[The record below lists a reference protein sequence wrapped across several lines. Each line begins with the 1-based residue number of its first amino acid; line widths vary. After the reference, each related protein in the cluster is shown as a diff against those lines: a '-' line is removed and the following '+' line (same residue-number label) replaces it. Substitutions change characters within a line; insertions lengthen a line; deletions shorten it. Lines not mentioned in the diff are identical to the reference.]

1 MNQDK
6 MHLVNKIFNNE
17 TIRTVW
23 DKEEEKYYISV
34 VDIIRAVS
42 ESNNPQTY
50 WRVLKKRLKDEG
62 NETVTNCN
70 VLKLKAK
77 DGKYRMTDVVDIEG
91 MFRIIESVPSK
102 NAEPIKQWLAGL
114 GSERINETFDPSL
127 AAQRAIDLY
136 RVKGYEENWISRR
149 IKTLQERKQLT
160 DVWQDNG
167 IKSNVEYAIL
177 TNEIYKTWSGMS
189 AKEYKQFKGL
199 RKENLR
205 DNMDNIELILTD
217 LSEEATKRIAA
228 KQKPQGLKENI
239 TVAHKGGNIAKQA
252 RDNLENELGESVIT
266 PTNKLNYEYIDKK
279 KLEMKS
285 DRGRLIY
292 PKQIKRELGAKII
305 YDAICPVASN
315 AFYGFNP
322 YEKEDHESMVAEDMG
337 DSYNRCSQIADA
349 SIEIEEIIKDLSEAE
364 LRDEKVLKVVLKKC
378 IESKSDIKP
387 MANGKSLDML
397 TDKIMELVKDVYL

>member
-217 LSEEATKRIAA
+217 LSISTTLKITFSLISSKHSLPLSLFTKI
-228 KQKPQGLKENI
+228 
-239 TVAHKGGNIAKQA
+239 
-252 RDNLENELGESVIT
+252 NEVPLSSSSSGS
-266 PTNKLNYEYIDKK
+266 L
-279 KLEMKS
+279 
-285 DRGRLIY
+285 
-292 PKQIKRELGAKII
+292 
-305 YDAICPVASN
+305 
-315 AFYGFNP
+315 
-322 YEKEDHESMVAEDMG
+322 
-337 DSYNRCSQIADA
+337 A
-349 SIEIEEIIKDLSEAE
+349 SIPQKSAKVISLS
-364 LRDEKVLKVVLKKC
+364 LCKVL
-378 IESKSDIKP
+378 
-387 MANGKSLDML
+387 
-397 TDKIMELVKDVYL
+397 YLHS